1 MNKSEAL
8 SEQTRQR
15 LRNVGVGLAQMFR
28 DRAAECQLNGSSDH
42 HQVKMEAASAF
53 HVGL

>member
-1 MNKSEAL
+1 MNKYEAL
-8 SEQTRQR
+8 AEQTSQR
-15 LRNVGVGLAQMFR
+15 VRNEGVGGVQMFR
-28 DRAAECQLNGSSDH
+28 DRAAEGRLNGSLDH